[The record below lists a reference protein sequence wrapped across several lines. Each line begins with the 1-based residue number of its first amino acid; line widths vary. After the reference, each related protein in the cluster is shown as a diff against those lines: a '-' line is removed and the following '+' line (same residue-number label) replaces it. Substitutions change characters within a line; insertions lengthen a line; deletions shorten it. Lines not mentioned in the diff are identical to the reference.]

1 MLLFPRF
8 RGHPAPSVCDPVMA
22 ITTDATQPGAGQLRT
37 DSSSLDPKA
46 AVRVPPRATGSL
58 TRDRSVT
65 TLSGER
71 ATGRLRPVSSASLH
85 ESVTPDRQPAQAP
98 DMMRKMA
105 PSEFN
110 TAIAHFYRGEVQRSN
125 TWRTRLDTTTYWAVI
140 TAGATLS
147 FTFSSPL
154 SPHFVIPINSILVTV
169 FLVMEARRYRYYE
182 IWASRVRVIETGY
195 FAQMLAPDSVPRDQ
209 EWASHLA
216 ADLLTPNFTISVW
229 EAIGRRLRR
238 NYLWIFALL
247 ALSWNL
253 KVYLHPVPADTFE
266 LFLQR
271 ATVGLVPGWMVFI
284 VGFIFNGAVFIF
296 AVSTIRL
303 REATGEVLPR
313 HEFSLHP
320 LQRVTSWTRAAS
332 SVPRATVRH
341 AKRARHRLRGGTTG
355 ELRKIDITQTPD
367 RRIHVSETPDRV
379 IK

>member
-1 MLLFPRF
+1 
-8 RGHPAPSVCDPVMA
+8 MA
-22 ITTDATQPGAGQLRT
+22 ITTDSTQPRAGQLRN
-37 DSSSLDPKA
+37 DSGSLDPKT
-46 AVRVPPRATGSL
+46 AVRLPPRSTGSSG
-58 TRDRSVT
+58 RDPAAT

-71 ATGRLRPVSSASLH
+71 PAGRLRPVTSASLH
-85 ESVTPDRQPAQAP
+85 ESVTPDRQTTSTDLA
-98 DMMRKMA
+98 RKMA
-105 PSEFN
+105 PAEFN
-110 TAIAHFYRGEVQRSN
+110 TAMAHFYRGEVQRSN

-154 SPHFVIPINSILVTV
+154 SPHFVIPINSILVMF

-195 FAQMLAPDSVPRDQ
+195 LAQMLAPDSVPRDQ

-216 ADLLTPNFTISVW
+216 SDLLTPHFTISVW

-238 NYLWIFALL
+238 NYLWIFLLL

-253 KVYLHPVPADTFE
+253 KVYLHPVPADTFA

-271 ATVGLVPGWMVFI
+271 ATVGLVPGWIVFI
-284 VGFIFNGAVFIF
+284 VGFVFNAAVLIF
-296 AVSTIRL
+296 ALGTIRL

-313 HEFSLHP
+313 HQFSLHP
-320 LQRVTSWTRAAS
+320 LQRVTSWTKAAATTGG
-332 SVPRATVRH
+332 ATVR
-341 AKRARHRLRGGTTG
+341 RARRARQRLRGATTG
-355 ELRKIDITQTPD
+355 ELRKIDITQTPE

>member
-1 MLLFPRF
+1 M
-8 RGHPAPSVCDPVMA
+8 
-22 ITTDATQPGAGQLRT
+22 
-37 DSSSLDPKA
+37 
-46 AVRVPPRATGSL
+46 
-58 TRDRSVT
+58 
-65 TLSGER
+65 
-71 ATGRLRPVSSASLH
+71 
-85 ESVTPDRQPAQAP
+85 
-98 DMMRKMA
+98 
-105 PSEFN
+105 
-110 TAIAHFYRGEVQRSN
+110 AHFYRGEVQRSN
-125 TWRTRLDTTTYWAVI
+125 TWRTRLDTTTYWAVL

-154 SPHFVIPINSILVTV
+154 SPHFVIPINSILVAV

-195 FAQMLAPDSVPRDQ
+195 LAQMLAPDSVPRDQ

-216 ADLLTPNFTISVW
+216 SDLLTPHFTISVW

-271 ATVGLVPGWMVFI
+271 ATVGLVPGWIVFI
-284 VGFIFNGAVFIF
+284 VGFIFNVAVFIF
-296 AVSTIRL
+296 AIGTIRL

-320 LQRVTSWTRAAS
+320 LQRVTSWTRAAAS
-332 SVPRATVRH
+332 SGKRATVR
-341 AKRARHRLRGGTTG
+341 RARRARQRLRGGGSSG

>member
-1 MLLFPRF
+1 
-8 RGHPAPSVCDPVMA
+8 MA
-22 ITTDATQPGAGQLRT
+22 ITTDTTQPGAGQLRT
-37 DSSSLDPKA
+37 DSSSIDPKS
-46 AVRVPPRATGSL
+46 AVRVPQRSTGSL
-58 TRDRSVT
+58 QRDSAAT

-71 ATGRLRPVSSASLH
+71 VTGRLRPVSSAGLH
-85 ESVTPDRQPAQAP
+85 ESIIPDRQQSQAP

-105 PSEFN
+105 PAEFN

-125 TWRTRLDTTTYWAVI
+125 TWRTRLDTTTYWAVL

-216 ADLLTPNFTISVW
+216 SDLLTPNFTISVW

-238 NYLWIFALL
+238 NYLWIFLLL

-271 ATVGLVPGWMVFI
+271 ATVGLVPGWIVFI
-284 VGFIFNGAVFIF
+284 VGFVFNVVVFGF
-296 AVSTIRL
+296 AVGTISL

-313 HEFSLHP
+313 HQFSLHP
-320 LQRVTSWTRAAS
+320 LQRMTSWTRAAS
-332 SVPRATVRH
+332 SVPRATVRR
-341 AKRARHRLRGGTTG
+341 AKRARHRLRGGSTSG
-355 ELRKIDITQTPD
+355 EFRKIDITQTPD

>member
-1 MLLFPRF
+1 
-8 RGHPAPSVCDPVMA
+8 MA
-22 ITTDATQPGAGQLRT
+22 ITTDSTQPGAGQPRT
-37 DSSSLDPKA
+37 DSSSIDLEA
-46 AVRVPPRATGSL
+46 AVRVPRRQTGSL
-58 TRDRSVT
+58 VRDPSSV

-71 ATGRLRPVSSASLH
+71 PAARLRPLPSASLH
-85 ESVTPDRQPAQAP
+85 ESIIPDRQMTASPEP
-98 DMMRKMA
+98 RRKMS
-105 PSEFN
+105 PVEFN
-110 TAIAHFYRGEVQRSN
+110 TAMAHFYRGEVQRSN
-125 TWRTRLDTTTYWAVI
+125 TWRTRLDTTTYWAVL

-195 FAQMLAPDSVPRDQ
+195 LAPMLAPDSVPADQ

-216 ADLLTPNFTISVW
+216 NDLLTPNFTISVW

-238 NYLWIFALL
+238 NYLWIFLLL

-253 KVYLHPVPADTFE
+253 KVYLHPVPADTFQ

-271 ATVGLVPGWMVFI
+271 ATVGLVPGWIVFI
-284 VGFIFNGAVFIF
+284 VGFVFNAAIFMF
-296 AVSTIRL
+296 AVGTIRL

-313 HEFSLHP
+313 HQFSLHP
-320 LQRVTSWTRAAS
+320 LQRVSSWTRAAS
-332 SVPRATVRH
+332 SGTRATVRR
-341 AKRARHRLRGGTTG
+341 ARRARHRLRGTSG
-355 ELRKIDITQTPD
+355 EFRKIDITQTPE

>member
-1 MLLFPRF
+1 
-8 RGHPAPSVCDPVMA
+8 MA
-22 ITTDATQPGAGQLRT
+22 ITTDSNQPRAGQLRT
-37 DSSSLDPKA
+37 DSTSLDSKT
-46 AVRVPPRATGSL
+46 AVRAHQRSSAGSGRDPLAAPL
-58 TRDRSVT
+58 T
-65 TLSGER
+65 GER
-71 ATGRLRPVSSASLH
+71 STGRLRPISPATLH
-85 ESVTPDRQPAQAP
+85 ETITPDRQQAQSS
-98 DMMRKMA
+98 DLVRKMA
-105 PSEFN
+105 PAEFN
-110 TAIAHFYRGEVQRSN
+110 TAMAHFYRGEVQRSN
-125 TWRTRLDTTTYWAVI
+125 IWRTRLDTTTYWAVL

-195 FAQMLAPDSVPRDQ
+195 LAQMLAPDSVPRDQ

-216 ADLLTPNFTISVW
+216 SDLLTPHFTISVW

-238 NYLWIFALL
+238 NYLWIFLLL

-253 KVYLHPVPADTFE
+253 KVYLHPVPADTLM

-271 ATVGLVPGWMVFI
+271 AQVGLVPGWIVFI
-284 VGFIFNGAVFIF
+284 VGFVFNATILTF
-296 AVSTIRL
+296 ALGTIRL

-313 HEFSLHP
+313 HQFSLHP
-320 LQRVTSWTRAAS
+320 LQRVTSWTRAAATS
-332 SVPRATVRH
+332 GGATVR
-341 AKRARHRLRGGTTG
+341 RARRARQRLRGNT
-355 ELRKIDITQTPD
+355 KIDITQTPE

>member
-1 MLLFPRF
+1 MLLFQRF
-8 RGHPAPSVCDPVMA
+8 RGHPAPAVCDPIMA
-22 ITTDATQPGAGQLRT
+22 ITTDSTQPGAGQLRT
-37 DSSSLDPKA
+37 DSTRTDPE
-46 AVRVPPRATGSL
+46 VRLPQRHTGSL
-58 TRDRSVT
+58 ARDPLAI

-71 ATGRLRPVSSASLH
+71 PASRLRPPSSVSPH
-85 ESVTPDRQPAQAP
+85 ESIAPDRQTSSVP
-98 DMMRKMA
+98 DLKRKMSPA
-105 PSEFN
+105 EFN
-110 TAIAHFYRGEVQRSN
+110 TTMVHFYRGEVQRSN
-125 TWRTRLDTTTYWAVI
+125 TWRTRLDTTTYWAVL

-195 FAQMLAPDSVPRDQ
+195 LAPLLAPDSVPRDQ

-216 ADLLTPNFTISVW
+216 SDLLTPHFTISVW

-238 NYLWIFALL
+238 NYLWIFLLL

-271 ATVGLVPGWMVFI
+271 ATVGLVPGRIVFI
-284 VGFIFNGAVFIF
+284 VGFVFNMAIFMF
-296 AVSTIRL
+296 AVGTIRL
-303 REATGEVLPR
+303 RKATGEVLPR
-313 HEFSLHP
+313 HQFSLHP
-320 LQRVTSWTRAAS
+320 LQRMSSWTKAAS
-332 SVPRATVRH
+332 SGTRATVRR
-341 AKRARHRLRGGTTG
+341 AKRARHRLRSGTSG
-355 ELRKIDITQTPD
+355 EFRKIDITQTPD